1 MLAKNFLLLEEK
13 ETLAVNCLVAT
24 QTKNQLAHELKYF
37 KGEASDS
44 TKKRSRAEDFS
55 IPMGKHRKVVIG
67 LEKIYRAQ
75 IEDLKK
81 QMHNQKLAY
90 ESRIQE
96 KEVQLSLAVEELER
110 LKVQSGTPEAEGF
123 LMSDV

>member
-1 MLAKNFLLLEEK
+1 MLAQNRLLLEEK

-44 TKKRSRAEDFS
+44 TRKWPRVEDFS
-55 IPMGKHRKVVIG
+55 VPVEDHKKVVAD
-67 LEKIYRAQ
+67 LEKKYKAQ

-90 ESRIQE
+90 DSRIRE
-96 KEVQLSLAVEELER
+96 KEAQLSLTIGELEC
-110 LKVQSGTPEAEGF
+110 L
-123 LMSDV
+123 

>member
-1 MLAKNFLLLEEK
+1 MLSQNRLLLEEK

-44 TKKRSRAEDFS
+44 TKKRSRVEDFS
-55 IPMGKHRKVVIG
+55 IPMEEHRRVVIG
-67 LEKIYRAQ
+67 LEKKYKAQ
-75 IEDLKK
+75 TEDLKK
-81 QMHNQKLAY
+81 QMHNQKLMY

-96 KEVQLSLAVEELER
+96 KEVISSTSLMVIFAQD
-110 LKVQSGTPEAEGF
+110 K
-123 LMSDV
+123 